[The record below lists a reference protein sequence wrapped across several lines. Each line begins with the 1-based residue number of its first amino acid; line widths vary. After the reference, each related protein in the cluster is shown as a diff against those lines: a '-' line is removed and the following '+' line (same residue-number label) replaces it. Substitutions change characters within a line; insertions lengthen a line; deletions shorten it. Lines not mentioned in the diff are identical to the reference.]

1 MPSMLLE
8 VEMISDRKRLIT
20 IHAAALLVW
29 LSSTPSLAED
39 TAVSHIR
46 PSPFQAHGAAA
57 SPPKSVT
64 DACESLR
71 NLREQ
76 SRVYRDKLDCVA
88 VQFQTTAS
96 ETSPGKLAEAPARLQ
111 AVQAAASP
119 ATSVNSTTSAVRTE
133 ATISHL
139 SKSPDLL
146 PGTATA
152 GSNTSTDRSESYWS
166 YFFDCKRQKKTG
178 VVTGFSTWTFTRSN
192 TMTEEKARDLVRGT
206 GASEYFVEMTSP
218 RVMRVARSG
227 PWRVGWAAMM
237 LTAGAISAYQWW
249 SCE

>member
-20 IHAAALLVW
+20 IHAAAVILVW

-46 PSPFQAHGAAA
+46 PSPFQAHDAAA

-64 DACESLR
+64 EACENLR

-76 SRVYRDKLDCVA
+76 SGVYRDKQDCVA

-96 ETSPGKLAEAPARLQ
+96 ETSPGKHAEAPAKL
-111 AVQAAASP
+111 SP
-119 ATSVNSTTSAVRTE
+119 AVSVNSSTSAVRTE

-152 GSNTSTDRSESYWS
+152 GSNTSADQSESYWS
-166 YFFDCKRQKKTG
+166 YLFDCKRQKKTG
-178 VVTGFSTWTFTRSN
+178 AVTGFSTWTFTRSN
-192 TMTEEKARDLVRGT
+192 TMTEEKARDLVRST
-206 GASEYFVEMTSP
+206 GASEYFIEMTSP

-237 LTAGAISAYQWW
+237 LTSGAISAYELWF
-249 SCE
+249 CE